1 MSTGKLSTKTLM
13 HSLQLVQA
21 MARMMEEYVGTP
33 AALQADQQAFGQLL
47 MDLDSV
53 VDNLSTAYDAQRAG
67 SDQYP
72 SPEDLEGALAS
83 FVLAKRA

>member
-1 MSTGKLSTKTLM
+1 MSNGKLSTNTLM

-33 AALQADQQAFGQLL
+33 AASQADQEAFGELL

-53 VDNLSTAYDAQRAG
+53 VDNLSTAYETQRAA
-67 SDQYP
+67 SAQYP
-72 SPEDLEGALAS
+72 SPEDLEGAFEG
-83 FVLAKRA
+83 FVLAKRT